1 VAGARSVTGEIALIW
16 RDVHPYEG
24 GVVLLTLDPDDP
36 RDQSTFEVRGPLA
49 DRLAEALE
57 EGMRV
62 RVDCRA
68 ETVEVVNVENGET
81 SDERRA
87 VVVDVVV
94 LEPTPG
100 ARPPGAA

>member
-1 VAGARSVTGEIALIW
+1 VARERSVTGRISLLW

-24 GVVLLTLDPDDP
+24 PVLLLTLDPDDP

-49 DRLAEALE
+49 DRLGEGALD

-62 RVDCRA
+62 RVDCRS
-68 ETVEVVNVENGET
+68 ETVELVNVENGET
-81 SDERRA
+81 SDEERA

-94 LEPTPG
+94 LG
-100 ARPPGAA
+100 AP